1 MCSASEIAALSASVL
16 HITVRNNCSN
26 DVGFTELNLNRFIR
40 LRGLVIGD
48 DSFTNV
54 GELVMVGFVNL
65 RSVVVGFNSFS
76 KSSTDDDANRRF
88 VLKNCPKLKSLKIG
102 RYSFSD
108 YSVIEIENV
117 DALEVI
123 EMGDLSDKECNSFRD
138 ASLTLRDLPALKTLV
153 FGRGAFSNC
162 LQAVFENLPE
172 LESIRMGYSAFAFG
186 YENTT
191 KLVMKSCAFSVR

>member
-1 MCSASEIAALSASVL
+1 M
-16 HITVRNNCSN
+16 
-26 DVGFTELNLNRFIR
+26 
-40 LRGLVIGD
+40 IGD

-108 YSVIEIENV
+108 YSVCEIENCG
-117 DALEVI
+117 LEVI
-123 EMGDLSDKECNSFRD
+123 EMGDLDEVSLNFDS
-138 ASLTLRDLPALKTLV
+138 ASLELKSILIQSEWWLDMPSLKSLV
-153 FGRGAFSNC
+153 FGESVFCGCSR
-162 LQAVFENLPE
+162 AVFESDWLWCNWLTR
-172 LESIRMGYSAFAFG
+172 LAWIDFHSNGR
-186 YENTT
+186 
-191 KLVMKSCAFSVR
+191 

>member
-1 MCSASEIAALSASVL
+1 M
-16 HITVRNNCSN
+16 
-26 DVGFTELNLNRFIR
+26 GFTELNLNRFIR

-117 DALEVI
+117 DALETI

-138 ASLTLRDLPALKTLV
+138 ASLTLRDLPALRTLV

-191 KLVMKSCAFSVR
+191 KLVMKSCACSVR